1 MPMTGKPVMKTAFA
15 NFSTDGETTSP
26 ASPQPWPSKLCGNA
40 GWPGIHSLSTPGGK
54 TNKHDKVRVN
64 ANVVL
69 NCQKPNDATMSLTSP
84 HSPPATLFRPFVRAF
99 TIYDQTRLAWAR
111 PVMSRSWSHEQM
123 CTWRMVH
130 LTIFGWISSQ

>member
-1 MPMTGKPVMKTAFA
+1 MPMTGKPVMETAFRNLA
-15 NFSTDGETTSP
+15 LMVRRPAQQVRNLGLPSFVETRDGPESIRSPLRGET
-26 ASPQPWPSKLCGNA
+26 
-40 GWPGIHSLSTPGGK
+40 
-54 TNKHDKVRVN
+54 NKPDKVRVN

-69 NCQKPNDATMSLTSP
+69 NCQKPNDATMSLTAP
-84 HSPPATLFRPFVRAF
+84 HSPPATLFRPFARAF
-99 TIYDQTRLAWAR
+99 TIYDRTRLAWAR